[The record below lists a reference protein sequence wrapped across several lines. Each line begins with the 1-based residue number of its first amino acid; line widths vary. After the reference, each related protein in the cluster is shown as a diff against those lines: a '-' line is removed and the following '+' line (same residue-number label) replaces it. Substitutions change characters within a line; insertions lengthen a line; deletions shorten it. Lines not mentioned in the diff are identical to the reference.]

1 MKPASTALLMVIGV
15 VFVALGFLGP
25 SVQAL
30 ADGYELGLPEGLL
43 GLRLIQGLG
52 YGLGGLSLVLA
63 FSGFVAMLMD
73 PSEQY
78 LPYAEALKPLAAEH
92 GRDVEV
98 DGKNGVGFVS
108 MSEGPR
114 VEILVQPFA
123 PGMCTIWMDSPG
135 RQRLLFM
142 PMRDDTQADDPDWR
156 RVGARD
162 GWALRAELPSAAR
175 GFLEEGALAKDLSQL
190 LALPQVRAIRHDPLG
205 LEIISELLP
214 PQDLRLFVHA
224 GLNVARRLR
233 RLNA

>member
-1 MKPASTALLMVIGV
+1 MVIGV
-15 VFVALGFLGP
+15 ILVALGFLGP
-25 SVQAL
+25 SVQVL
-30 ADGYELGLPEGLL
+30 ADGYELGLPQGLV
-43 GLRLIQGLG
+43 GLRVIQGLG
-52 YGLGGLSLVLA
+52 YGLGGLSLIMA

-78 LPYAEALKPLAAEH
+78 LPYAEALTPLAAEH
-92 GRDVEV
+92 GRDVEI
-98 DGKNGVGFVS
+98 DGKNGLGFVS
-108 MSEGPR
+108 MGEGPR
-114 VEILVQPFA
+114 VKILVQPVA
-123 PGMCTIWMDSPG
+123 PGLCTIWMDSPG

-175 GFLEEGALAKDLSQL
+175 GFLEEGALAADLKQL
-190 LALPQVRAIRHDPLG
+190 LSLPQVRAVRHDQLG

-224 GLNVARRLR
+224 GLNVGRRLR